1 MRDEDGVEQA
11 VAPPAAEA
19 LEEAVRPAVVAA
31 TRLFRVAGAFLA
43 ATGERGE
50 SAWTVA
56 AGDLAEVLRG
66 VAAALWSGP
75 CQEVL
80 GNGSLVRTSSLPDE
94 VLWPDLAAALG
105 PVGVNSLLCV
115 PVDGPAGPAAA
126 LTVVRRPDRPWQA
139 HEVEAVMTYGGVL
152 AGLLQVAG
160 ESATRAQ
167 VIDQL
172 EHALRHRVTIEQA
185 KGILMERE
193 GLDQAAAFDRLR
205 VAARTTRRRVSEV
218 AAELVAGPALPAP
231 KDSAS

>member
-1 MRDEDGVEQA
+1 MGDQNGVDRA
-11 VAPPAAEA
+11 VAPTAEA

-31 TRLFRVAGAFLA
+31 TRLLGVAGAFLA
-43 ATGERGE
+43 ATGERGQL
-50 SAWTVA
+50 AWTVA
-56 AGDLAEVLRG
+56 AGDLADVLER
-66 VAAALWSGP
+66 VAGALWAGP

-80 GNGSLVRTSSLPDE
+80 GSGSLVRTSSLPDE
-94 VLWPDLAAALG
+94 VLWPDLAATLG
-105 PVGVNSLLCV
+105 PAGVNSLLCV
-115 PVDGPAGPAAA
+115 PVEGPAGPAAT

-152 AGLLQVAG
+152 AGLLRVAG
-160 ESATRAQ
+160 ESSTRAQ

-205 VAARTTRRRVSEV
+205 VAARGARRRVGEV
-218 AAELVAGPALPAP
+218 AAEVVAGEALPP
-231 KDSAS
+231 PEDSGS